1 MCRSSCAALLPC
13 SLPLPLP
20 LPSPFAMFVRSAA
33 RLVGWSRLRLYVS
46 LSHLHLGCSTCQAE
60 RRPVSTVSLALRRKA
75 YAFRRMSC
83 SPSSLIQ
90 KQLAAL
96 SRVQNNSCRVRV
108 RFVSPSSGWLSS
120 ATALLCCCCCVAAV
134 AVLLLLLL
142 LTFCAFVPRVHGASF
157 N

>member
-1 MCRSSCAALLPC
+1 MCRSSFAALLPC

-46 LSHLHLGCSTCQAE
+46 LSPLHLGCSTCQAE
-60 RRPVSTVSLALRRKA
+60 RRPVSTVSLTLRRKA

-83 SPSSLIQ
+83 TPSSLIQ

-134 AVLLLLLL
+134 AVLLLSLYCCCC
-142 LTFCAFVPRVHGASF
+142 FY
-157 N
+157 